1 MQFDTESKRRERLS
15 ALARESRWIMGALVA
30 VRSLGLSSWC
40 IGAGAVRNLVW
51 DALHDKTEPSELSDI
66 DVAYFDAECL
76 ASQQDKDL
84 QSQLAAALP
93 GVPWEVTNQA
103 AVHLWFEGYFG
114 HPVPPLES
122 LEDAVASWPEYATS
136 VGLRLERDESIT
148 IIAPHGL
155 EDLFACVVRRNP
167 ARVSINTYRQR
178 VEQKRYCER
187 WPSVRIVPC

>member
-1 MQFDTESKRRERLS
+1 MQFESESRRHDHLT
-15 ALARESRWIMGALVA
+15 ALARESRWIMDALFA

-51 DALHDKTEPSELSDI
+51 DALHDRTEPSELADI
-66 DVAYFDAECL
+66 DVAYFDAGCL

-84 QSQLAAALP
+84 QAQLAAALP
-93 GVPWEVTNQA
+93 GLPWEVTNQA

-122 LEDAVASWPEYATS
+122 LEDAVASWPEYASS
-136 VGLRLERDESIT
+136 VGLRLERNDSIT
-148 IIAPHGL
+148 VIAPHGL

-167 ARVSINTYRQR
+167 VRVSINTYRQR
-178 VEQKRYCER
+178 VEQKRYAAR
-187 WPSVRIVPC
+187 WPGVRVLLD